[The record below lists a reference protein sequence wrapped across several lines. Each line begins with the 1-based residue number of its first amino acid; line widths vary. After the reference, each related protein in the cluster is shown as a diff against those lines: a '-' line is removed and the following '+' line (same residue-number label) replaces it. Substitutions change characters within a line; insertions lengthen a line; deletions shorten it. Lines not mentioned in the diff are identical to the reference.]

1 MSEDADAASV
11 QEYEVDWAGLV
22 PGRSAKVSLQRWRL
36 MQKRV
41 PDYLEKGLQQQL
53 DWIVDEY
60 APQLRKKL
68 EGRPATGSTEPNG
81 TDK

>member
-1 MSEDADAASV
+1 M
-11 QEYEVDWAGLV
+11 QEYEVDWGGLV

-41 PDYLEKGLQQQL
+41 PDYLEKGLHDQL

-60 APQLRKKL
+60 APQLRKRL
-68 EGRPATGSTEPNG
+68 EGPPAIGGTEAS
-81 TDK
+81 

>member
-1 MSEDADAASV
+1 MLSGRDANEPAPA

-41 PDYLEKGLQQQL
+41 PDYLEMGFRQQV
-53 DWIVDEY
+53 DWVVDNY
-60 APQLRKKL
+60 APHLRKQMAL
-68 EGRPATGSTEPNG
+68 QLANGSA
-81 TDK
+81 

>member
-1 MSEDADAASV
+1 M

-22 PGRSAKVSLQRWRL
+22 PGRGAKVSLQRWRL

-60 APQLRKKL
+60 APQLRQKL
-68 EGRPATGSTEPNG
+68 ALLPATDATAHSPLAAQR
-81 TDK
+81 TD